1 MKIDIYVNVGG
12 IISAIQDKDILSG
25 ILSAGF
31 REALSPLTGNLSNEA
46 KLLTSQLT
54 GILVGGLTGGEEGA
68 NNGYIVS
75 TSGELYNRQLHQN
88 EVKEIY
94 AQVDDFSKKTG
105 LSKEK
110 SLKLLTLAG
119 NMLVDENAYNEYTN
133 STKYIGVDFLPK
145 DVEKAMNYLK
155 DKSEGKTFLDMP
167 TQNNQKYFTSQ
178 DYMYTNSDWNPNTK
192 EFYYVPNMINKS
204 DKDMFLNVIRGK
216 TDEEINKL
224 FISRIQSD
232 INKGFIGLGNSLN
245 QLYNL
250 DTSKMTPQG
259 RLMFD
264 YLNLKVLTVPGV
276 SESHVNLMDKSA
288 ERLVDEIKK

>member
-1 MKIDIYVNVGG
+1 M
-12 IISAIQDKDILSG
+12 
-25 ILSAGF
+25 
-31 REALSPLTGNLSNEA
+31 
-46 KLLTSQLT
+46 
-54 GILVGGLTGGEEGA
+54 VGGLVGGEEGA
-68 NNGYIVS
+68 NNGYIIS

-119 NMLVDENAYNEYTN
+119 NMLVDENAYNEYAN

-145 DVEKAMNYLK
+145 DVENAMNYLK
-155 DKSEGKTFLDMP
+155 DNSQGKTFTDMP
-167 TQNNQKYFTSQ
+167 TQQTQEYFTSQ
-178 DYMYTNSDWNPNTK
+178 DYMYKNSDWNPNIK

-216 TDEEINKL
+216 TDEEISKL

-264 YLNLKVLTVPGV
+264 YLNLKVVTVPGV